1 MASKTPE
8 WALYSLSY
16 EELTHK
22 KQDHLLGSYANCILI
37 QIMNFKL
44 GSAE

>member
-22 KQDHLLGSYANCILI
+22 KQDLLGSYVSCVICELHTDTNHE
-37 QIMNFKL
+37 F
-44 GSAE
+44 

>member
-22 KQDHLLGSYANCILI
+22 KQDHLLGSYVSCVIYELHTDTNHE
-37 QIMNFKL
+37 F
-44 GSAE
+44 